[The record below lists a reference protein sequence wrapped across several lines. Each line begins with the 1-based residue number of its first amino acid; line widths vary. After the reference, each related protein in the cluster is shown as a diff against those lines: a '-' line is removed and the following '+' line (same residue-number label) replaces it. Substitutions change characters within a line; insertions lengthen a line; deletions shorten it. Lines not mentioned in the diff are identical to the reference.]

1 MAIEKKLLRI
11 IYRSE
16 TENEEDLTTALGLA
30 IDSRM
35 GVVFSLDNV
44 DDEPWDSVEIERFFL
59 PVLKGTGRLLNVWI
73 FSNGDR
79 RSEGFGGTI

>member
-44 DDEPWDSVEIERFFL
+44 DDEP
-59 PVLKGTGRLLNVWI
+59 
-73 FSNGDR
+73 
-79 RSEGFGGTI
+79 